1 MSTKGLIMRDLYI
14 VATPIGNLED
24 ITLRALRVLREASL
38 IAAEDTR
45 KTIRLLDKYDIKTP
59 MTSYYEHSKL
69 TKLDFILSR
78 LSKGDVALVSEAGT
92 PGINDP
98 GFELIQEAI
107 KRGIKV
113 IPIPGPSV
121 VVSALV
127 VSGLP
132 NDSFVYLGFLP
143 NKSSLRK
150 KLLATVIDQPATLV
164 TLEAPHR
171 VKASLNDILSVLG
184 DRRIAVCRELT
195 KIHEEVYRGT
205 VKQAIEHFGLP
216 KGEFTLVIEGK
227 HEKHVPEMTDDIE
240 KRLLIL
246 HNNGISVKEASAILA
261 EETGLSRKELYQKW
275 LELKNPES

>member
-1 MSTKGLIMRDLYI
+1 MSRKGLIMPDLYI

-24 ITLRALRVLREASL
+24 ITLRALRVLREVSL

-45 KTIRLLDKYDIKTP
+45 KTIRLLTKYDIKTP

-69 TKLDFILSR
+69 TKIDFILSR
-78 LSKGDVALVSEAGT
+78 LSQGDVALVSEAGT

-98 GFELIQEAI
+98 GYELIQEAI

-113 IPIPGPSV
+113 IPIPGPSAV
-121 VVSALV
+121 VNALV
-127 VSGLP
+127 ISGLP
-132 NDSFVYLGFLP
+132 TDSFTYLGFLP
-143 NKSSLRK
+143 NKSGLRK
-150 KLLATVIDQPATLV
+150 KLLETVINQPATLV

-205 VKQAIEHFGLP
+205 VRQAIEHFATP

-227 HEKHVPEMTDDIE
+227 HEKPAPKMTYDIE
-240 KRLLIL
+240 KRLLTL

-261 EETGLSRKELYQKW
+261 TETGLSRKELYQKW
-275 LELKNPES
+275 LELKKSPI

>member
-1 MSTKGLIMRDLYI
+1 MPDLYI

-24 ITLRALRVLREASL
+24 ITLRALRVLRESSL

-45 KTIRLLDKYDIKTP
+45 KTIRLLAKYDIKTP

-69 TKLDFILSR
+69 TKIEYILSY

-98 GFELIQEAI
+98 GYKLIQEAI
-107 KRGIKV
+107 KRGIKI

-127 VSGLP
+127 ISGLP
-132 NDSFVYLGFLP
+132 TDSFTYLGFLP
-143 NKSSLRK
+143 NKSGLRK
-150 KLLATVIDQPATLV
+150 KLLETVRNQSATLV

-171 VKASLNDILSVLG
+171 VKASLNDILSILG
-184 DRRIAVCRELT
+184 DRRVAICRELT
-195 KIHEEVYRGT
+195 KIHEEVYRGS
-205 VKQAIEHFGLP
+205 VKQAIVHFAMP

-227 HEKHVPEMTDDIE
+227 HDKPVPEMTDEVE
-240 KRLLIL
+240 KCLITL
-246 HNNGISVKEASAILA
+246 HNNGIPAKEAIAILA
-261 EETGLSRKELYQKW
+261 KETGLSRKELYQKW
-275 LELKNPES
+275 LELKKSPI